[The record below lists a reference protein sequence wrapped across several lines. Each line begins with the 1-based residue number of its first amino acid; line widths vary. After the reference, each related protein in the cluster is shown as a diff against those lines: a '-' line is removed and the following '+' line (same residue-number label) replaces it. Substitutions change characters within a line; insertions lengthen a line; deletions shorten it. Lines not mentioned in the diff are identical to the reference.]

1 MIRNFYQERMGG
13 LTIGEDTE
21 ADHITVLICLYVLI
35 LIGNNIG
42 CHFESIQCLFN
53 FFYQG
58 LDINRL
64 FYIINGSHIKG
75 FLNVHDICNS

>member
-1 MIRNFYQERMGG
+1 MIRNIYQERMSG

-35 LIGNNIG
+35 LIGNNKG
-42 CHFESIQCLFN
+42 RHFESIQCLFN
-53 FFYQG
+53 FFYQR

-64 FYIINGSHIKG
+64 FNIINGSHIKG

>member
-1 MIRNFYQERMGG
+1 MIRNFYQEQMGG
-13 LTIGEDTE
+13 LTIGEYTE
-21 ADHITVLICLYVLI
+21 TDHITVLICLYVLI
-35 LIGNNIG
+35 LIGNNKG
-42 CHFESIQCLFN
+42 CHFRSIQCLFN

-64 FYIINGSHIKG
+64 FYIINGAHIKG